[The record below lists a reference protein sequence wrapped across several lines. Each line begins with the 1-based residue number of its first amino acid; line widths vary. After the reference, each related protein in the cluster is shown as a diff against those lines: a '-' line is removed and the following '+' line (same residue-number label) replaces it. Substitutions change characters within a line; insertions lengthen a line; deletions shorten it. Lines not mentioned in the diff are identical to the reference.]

1 MNGSSK
7 STIRVKCNQTVSVA
21 QNAGY
26 GDDGTSAV
34 VYALHPYYHS
44 SPAALVNNALYQN
57 YVRLYEE
64 TKLIGMKLEIAVT
77 SPIGGADTPS
87 LQLYTS
93 FDRRHGYGELAYTV
107 DDIKKSSSS
116 IVSTALNN
124 NVAKIVR
131 SIYASDL
138 IEKAQ
143 WHDSELDGNGDDK
156 AWVTAATNPNFFVP
170 SFFMFLN
177 SPSLGAAHE
186 VKFTVSC
193 TYYVSF
199 RNPAYGAAV
208 NRAAGRAVAP
218 GDLPDDGGDM
228 DDTAPRVPAE
238 APSRSVMATSVDA
251 ADHVLERQR
260 NATRAIQH
268 MQREADIAARRRLNP

>member
-1 MNGSSK
+1 MARYYRRYRRYRPRRYVRRWFRRRFRRYVNGSSK

-34 VYALHPYYHS
+34 VYALNPYYHL

-64 TKLIGMKLEIAVT
+64 TKMIGMKLEIAVT

-87 LQLYTS
+87 LQLYTC
-93 FDRRHGYGELAYTV
+93 FDRRHGYGELAPTV
-107 DDIKKSSSS
+107 DGIKKSSSS

-156 AWVTAATNPNFFVP
+156 AWVTAATNPNFFTP

-177 SPSLGAAHE
+177 SPTRSFGRNISVHGGLGVIIHISTIIRQITRGNTTSSSTIGSSSISGITE
-186 VKFTVSC
+186 GNIV
-193 TYYVSF
+193 
-199 RNPAYGAAV
+199 GAG
-208 NRAAGRAVAP
+208 NSEFHFMG
-218 GDLPDDGGDM
+218 
-228 DDTAPRVPAE
+228 
-238 APSRSVMATSVDA
+238 SS
-251 ADHVLERQR
+251 
-260 NATRAIQH
+260 
-268 MQREADIAARRRLNP
+268 